1 MNSMEK
7 KKAKS
12 FTLTVEDIQYIEE
25 YMVNHGLKNSSE
37 ALRKIIEYSKKESA
51 AKSAAAEVADELERR
66 YKDFFRRLKY
76 SVSTIDSN
84 VQVLLEMMNTFFVFQ
99 GVSDYIASDII
110 ENDVLKA
117 ARENIN
123 DRIVHRQQR
132 KASDKYKYRK
142 KE

>member
-1 MNSMEK
+1 MEK

-12 FTLTVEDIQYIEE
+12 FTLAVEDIQYIEE

-37 ALRKIIEYSKKESA
+37 ALREIIEYSKKESA
-51 AKSAAAEVADELERR
+51 AKSAAAEIADELERR

>member
-1 MNSMEK
+1 MEK

-51 AKSAAAEVADELERR
+51 AKSAAAEIADELERR